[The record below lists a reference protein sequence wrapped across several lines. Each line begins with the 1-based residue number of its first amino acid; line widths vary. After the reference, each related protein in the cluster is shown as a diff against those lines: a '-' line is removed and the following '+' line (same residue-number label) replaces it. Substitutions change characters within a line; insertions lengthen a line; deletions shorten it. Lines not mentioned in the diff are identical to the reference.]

1 MTNDKIQEL
10 IAQYSIGGVLRVWEF
25 TRAVEAE
32 VLQHFSKSDPMG
44 YQAYQNAKGLSN
56 D

>member
-25 TRAVEAE
+25 ARAVEAG

-44 YQAYQNAKGLSN
+44 YQAYISTQKLGE
-56 D
+56 